1 MPKKTGLRVFGNS
14 ANQLRQGILF
24 ILILL
29 LGFVLRVY
37 LATGSYNVDLKW
49 FIVAS
54 ELFQKNIIQFYG
66 HLPSYIYPPL
76 WYFVCGLLGT
86 IAQAI
91 GGVSFE
97 FVERVFLS
105 FVDLALL
112 GGLLKLA
119 RRRGLSPL
127 WTTALFFL
135 NPVSIILTGHHGQF
149 DAVPLLF
156 VVWAIVVL
164 ENTKRRRA
172 ANQITAFV
180 LLTTALLFK
189 QSILFQVFTVF
200 LAFHKNRFVGIV
212 LTIFSVIFL
221 GLSFVPFLP
230 DAMTV
235 ITSTANQYAGIVGVY
250 GVSYAATLVCG
261 QCMFPIFGMTFWALF
276 RNVFAA
282 FTGLFALVARN
293 KDIARSCLIVTLFF
307 FTFTTGIAPQYFMYP
322 LVFGVL
328 YPSKWFVLFSFVTGV
343 FLTGHWD
350 ELQYV
355 PFQVVNYTTVWIT
368 VVLWFLA
375 ELGRMFPG
383 IHKFYAKLK
392 AH

>member
-1 MPKKTGLRVFGNS
+1 MPAS
-14 ANQLRQGILF
+14 ANQIRRGIVF
-24 ILILL
+24 ICILL
-29 LGFVLRVY
+29 LGFVFRVY

-54 ELFQKNIIQFYG
+54 ELFQKNIFQFYS

-91 GGVSFE
+91 EGVSFE

-119 RRRGLSPL
+119 RRRGLSLL
-127 WTTALFFL
+127 WTAALFFL
-135 NPVSIILTGHHGQF
+135 NPVSVILTGHHGQF
-149 DAVPLLF
+149 DALPLLF

-164 ENTKRRRA
+164 ENTKRTRST
-172 ANQITAFV
+172 NQILAFI
-180 LLTTALLFK
+180 LLTGALLFK

-212 LTIFSVIFL
+212 LTIFSVFFL

-230 DAMTV
+230 DAMSV

-250 GVSYAATLVCG
+250 GVSYAATLFCG
-261 QCMFPIFGMTFWALF
+261 QCVFPVFGMPFWALF
-276 RNVFAA
+276 RNIFAA
-282 FTGLFALVARN
+282 FTGLFALTLRH
-293 KDIARSCLIVTLFF
+293 KDAARSCLIVTLFF
-307 FTFTTGIAPQYFMYP
+307 FTFTTGIAPQYFIYP

-328 YPSKWFVLFSFVTGV
+328 YPSKWFVLFSVVTGI

-350 ELQYV
+350 ELNYT
-355 PFQVVNYTTVWIT
+355 PLQVVNYTTVWIT
-368 VVLWFLA
+368 VVVWFLA
-375 ELGRMFPG
+375 ELGRTFPS
-383 IHKFYAKLK
+383 IYKFYAKLK